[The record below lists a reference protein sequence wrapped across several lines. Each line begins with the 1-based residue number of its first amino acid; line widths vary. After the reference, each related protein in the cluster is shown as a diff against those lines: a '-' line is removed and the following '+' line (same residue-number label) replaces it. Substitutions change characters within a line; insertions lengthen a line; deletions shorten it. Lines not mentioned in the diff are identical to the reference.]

1 VALDRQSIQ
10 RTDFPQGRRGY
21 EPEAVAAHLE
31 AIADE
36 VEELKGSTGTS
47 STSLASSAGEQ
58 VRTIIDAAETTAA
71 QIRADADRDAKKVL
85 ADARSELRSA
95 RDQAAREAS
104 DQVSKIAQSS
114 TSMLERIDAMEQ
126 EIGKLVQTLRGGAD
140 SLGGDL
146 RELESKLRELEA
158 AAVPAAEEAVP
169 GEEAVTPAAAAVTPA
184 DAAVAAP
191 AEAAQGGPDAVVEGE
206 PVHPSRRAKLR
217 EQSEPVETTTAAASV
232 EGGGREE
239 DLEGARLIALNMALN
254 GNSRE
259 DIDRY
264 LQENFNLAD
273 REALLDE
280 VTASVEG

>member
-1 VALDRQSIQ
+1 MALDRQSIQ

-140 SLGGDL
+140 SLGDPALPSAL
-146 RELESKLRELEA
+146 RGTCTIVSSPVFATNIVLKLLSNCTPFARACRNINCA
-158 AAVPAAEEAVP
+158 AW
-169 GEEAVTPAAAAVTPA
+169 
-184 DAAVAAP
+184 
-191 AEAAQGGPDAVVEGE
+191 
-206 PVHPSRRAKLR
+206 
-217 EQSEPVETTTAAASV
+217 
-232 EGGGREE
+232 
-239 DLEGARLIALNMALN
+239 
-254 GNSRE
+254 
-259 DIDRY
+259 
-264 LQENFNLAD
+264 
-273 REALLDE
+273 
-280 VTASVEG
+280 